1 MDELKRNGSG
11 YYDETAYKAIK
22 RIEGAMRG
30 EIYEYTLSNNE
41 IRKVLVVSSNERA
54 QDNIFNFI
62 MLVDELPAGAI
73 GAQIICGTKM
83 HANCERVTYGYKN
96 RMGNYIRTA
105 TESEMRAVDAA
116 MLKALELE
124 ACNAPTEVND
134 ECERLKERLYN
145 AEKRVLELTH
155 ENHQLSE
162 GNGFRDISE
171 REVNLLIE
179 RNKLETERDL
189 YKSLFET
196 LQERMLGK

>member
-54 QDNIFNFI
+54 QDNIFSFI

-73 GAQIICGTKM
+73 GAQIICGNKM
-83 HANCERVTYGYKN
+83 HCNCERVTYGYKN

-105 TESEMRAVDAA
+105 TESEMQAVDAG

-124 ACNAPTEVND
+124 AGNAPTEVSD

-145 AEKRVLELTH
+145 AEKRVYELTN
-155 ENHQLSE
+155 EKRQQAE
-162 GNGFRDISE
+162 GDELRGLTE
-171 REVNLLIE
+171 AEVNLLIE
-179 RNKLETERDL
+179 KNKLQTERDV

-196 LQERMLGK
+196 L